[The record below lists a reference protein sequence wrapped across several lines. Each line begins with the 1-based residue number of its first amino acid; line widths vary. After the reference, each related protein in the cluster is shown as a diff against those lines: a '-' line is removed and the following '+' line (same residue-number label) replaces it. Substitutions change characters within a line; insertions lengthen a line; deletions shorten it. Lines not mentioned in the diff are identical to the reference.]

1 MDGRPLRD
9 HLESIARQTG
19 VVPEQLADAP
29 DCPEGCERLWRDFLE
44 LHSMRGMIPVAGGAP
59 IPSRITFHDIDAMQR
74 VRGVTLRPWQ
84 VNAVLAADMAYFEV
98 RAAA

>member
-9 HLESIARQTG
+9 HLESIHRQTG
-19 VVPEQLADAP
+19 VMPEQLANAA

-59 IPSRITFHDIDAMQR
+59 LPCRITHHDIDAMQR
-74 VRGVTLRPWQ
+74 VRGFAFRPWQ
-84 VNAVLAADMAYFEV
+84 VNAILAADLAYFET
-98 RAAA
+98 RLAA